1 METQNVVYVKQK
13 STFWT
18 VVKVLLVVAGVCLI
32 AARIYQK
39 IRAKTAA
46 ALLEEPEEVELFDD
60 LLEEAEVVEDAE
72 EAFEVPAE
80 AVIANAED
88 ME

>member
-18 VVKVLLVVAGVCLI
+18 VVKVLLVVAGVCLV

-39 IRAKTAA
+39 IRAKKEA

-60 LLEEAEVVEDAE
+60 LLEEAEVEEDAE